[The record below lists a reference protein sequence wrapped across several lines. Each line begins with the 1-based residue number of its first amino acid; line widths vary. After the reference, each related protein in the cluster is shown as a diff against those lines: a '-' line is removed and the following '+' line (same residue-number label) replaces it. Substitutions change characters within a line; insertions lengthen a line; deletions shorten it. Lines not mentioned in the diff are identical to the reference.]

1 MERLADPVTSSLL
14 ALLFVGVASTSPL
27 RALPLT
33 FTENEG
39 KSAYRWSSN
48 QTAIIA
54 PQAFDSEVGNVEVHL
69 FTTDG
74 KNIKVVQK
82 TRRGAVEPDAIS
94 ITVPYSFDDD
104 DNTGLYCYLSEEGY
118 GFVQLYFADDA
129 SGKKAPLSSKVDI
142 MFRVFF
148 DEVRKYTGQN
158 EITAANI
165 GFGIIREV
173 PMSLLK
179 ALDAVLDAAGG
190 CNYETILPR
199 QMPPAGAVT
208 GLNRAE

>member
-1 MERLADPVTSSLL
+1 VIRNLASYFSKLTIMERLADPVTSSLL

-104 DNTGLYCYLSEEGY
+104 DNMDLCNCTLQMMPAEKRHHCHLRLISCFAYFLTRSGSILVRMKLQPRILVLELS
-118 GFVQLYFADDA
+118 
-129 SGKKAPLSSKVDI
+129 
-142 MFRVFF
+142 
-148 DEVRKYTGQN
+148 VRC
-158 EITAANI
+158 
-165 GFGIIREV
+165 RC
-173 PMSLLK
+173 L
-179 ALDAVLDAAGG
+179 
-190 CNYETILPR
+190 C
-199 QMPPAGAVT
+199 
-208 GLNRAE
+208 